1 MCGIAGFLNKEISS
15 DQIHKEITS
24 MISGINHRGPDKNG
38 YWIDSKYNLVL
49 ANTRLAIQDLSE
61 NGNQPMKSKSGRYL
75 IVFNG
80 EIYNFKKL
88 KLEYLSNIFINK
100 KNHENQLKTNTH

>member
-38 YWIDSKYNLVL
+38 YWIDNKYNLVL

-75 IVFNG
+75 IVFNIG
-80 EIYNFKKL
+80 LRDI
-88 KLEYLSNIFINK
+88 
-100 KNHENQLKTNTH
+100 